1 MLDIGIL
8 ALRSLTQMICLFTF
22 KKAPPIGF
30 PPLIP
35 LMNIRMRGT
44 NEATIVAKL
53 KKLRGKLVL

>member
-8 ALRSLTQMICLFTF
+8 ALRSLTQITCLFAF

-35 LMNIRMRGT
+35 LMNIKSRGT
-44 NEATIVAKL
+44 NEATNLAKL
-53 KKLRGKLVL
+53 KEFGGKIVL